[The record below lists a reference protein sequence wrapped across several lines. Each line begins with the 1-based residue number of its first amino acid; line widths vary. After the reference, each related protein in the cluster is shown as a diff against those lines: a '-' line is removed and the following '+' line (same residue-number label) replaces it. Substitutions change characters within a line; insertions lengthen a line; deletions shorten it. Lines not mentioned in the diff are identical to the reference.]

1 MSSVAKDGKNGHG
14 LKLEKAGL
22 LFSSFIMLCLQKLLK
37 KYYDWCY
44 LVKFDLCFLFNPMGA
59 FLNYYVDFWL
69 CSPHAQMVMELYWCR
84 LPANHGAAN
93 QNKIVF
99 ILPTHWFSHKVNY
112 LKYKL
117 PANNR
122 VGLGSGKMWH
132 GDINSLHFFCNTKI
146 LLWIITKQLV
156 IYYRD
161 NFRIGVI
168 FFYQPLPQDS
178 LFLSWE
184 RTLLVAAWS
193 ISLTYDN
200 ELLVG
205 VGWKCRCTI

>member
-1 MSSVAKDGKNGHG
+1 MLFAIFLKSKTFFFSNWNPKIMVQFCYFLRPIFRHCTINCNCFLSSVAKDGKNGHG
-14 LKLEKAGL
+14 LKLEKSGSFFQVL
-22 LFSSFIMLCLQKLLK
+22 MLFLQKLLK

-69 CSPHAQMVMELYWCR
+69 CNPHVQMVMELYWCR
-84 LPANHGAAN
+84 LPANRGAAN

-132 GDINSLHFFCNTKI
+132 GDI
-146 LLWIITKQLV
+146 
-156 IYYRD
+156 
-161 NFRIGVI
+161 
-168 FFYQPLPQDS
+168 
-178 LFLSWE
+178 LF
-184 RTLLVAAWS
+184 TLL
-193 ISLTYDN
+193 L
-200 ELLVG
+200 
-205 VGWKCRCTI
+205 